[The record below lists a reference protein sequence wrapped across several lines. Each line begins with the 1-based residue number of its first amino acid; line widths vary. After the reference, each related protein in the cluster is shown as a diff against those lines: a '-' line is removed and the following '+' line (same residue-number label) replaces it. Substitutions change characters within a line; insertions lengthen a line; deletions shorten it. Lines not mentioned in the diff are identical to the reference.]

1 MAPFPKVA
9 ASIDELLAGVT
20 SRQRIVAEDGKSD
33 NWLERALIDGDT
45 YVVKHCS
52 LEADWISR
60 IIGDREFWT
69 FTLWRGGLFDGLPPC
84 IDAATV
90 AMAID
95 GSGPDA
101 ELAILMHDVGAFL
114 VPEGDSVVPVDH
126 HEGFIDH
133 MAALHAAF
141 WGWHDDLGVQSM
153 HQRLAMFAPRTIAP
167 ELEVDDVPVPI
178 RVADQ
183 GWRLLPDVAPDLA
196 RIVMACHDDA
206 TPLIDALG
214 TTPVTFVHGDWKM
227 GNLGRHPDGRTI
239 LLDWAYPG
247 AGPACWDLMWYL
259 ALNRARLPQSKEQS
273 IDRYRAA
280 LESCGIATDPWWEQ
294 QLGLAHV
301 AIMVVFGWEK
311 AVGDPAELDWWQ
323 QRVVEGSRW
332 LA

>member
-1 MAPFPKVA
+1 MAPFPKIA
-9 ASIDELLAGVT
+9 SSIDELLAGVT
-20 SRQRIVAEDGKSD
+20 SRQRILAEDGKSD
-33 NWLERALIDGDT
+33 NWLERVVIDGDT

-141 WGWHDDLGVQSM
+141 WGWHDDIGVQSM